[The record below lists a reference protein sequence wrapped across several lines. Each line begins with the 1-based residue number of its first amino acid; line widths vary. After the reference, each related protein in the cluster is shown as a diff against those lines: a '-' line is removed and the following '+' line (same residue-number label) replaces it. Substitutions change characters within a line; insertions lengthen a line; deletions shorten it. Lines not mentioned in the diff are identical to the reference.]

1 MKYITAAGP
10 QHVACFIATARDF
23 AIALFELIFKVL
35 PPLKK
40 NSLL

>member
-1 MKYITAAGP
+1 MQEQIRWLYP
-10 QHVACFIATARDF
+10 FPARDF